1 MGTVPSAA
9 GGRLSEVQGVAAV
22 EIFTRKCIKISGT
35 ATGHNGAAP
44 FRAIKS
50 CYIPKGINKYME
62 TYRSG
67 HNGAHSKK
75 TRLCHLFVLA
85 NPLVIGLFAT
95 FECIFENFF
104 LAVFSHFSFVCFNNF
119 IWRCIEEVI
128 TRTTRN
134 RFVGDEPARGFESHH
149 LRQRLLGEKF
159 SKEFSFY
166 SNAELIACALT
177 FLLSLSMWL

>member
-1 MGTVPSAA
+1 MPKIPYNY
-9 GGRLSEVQGVAAV
+9 EV
-22 EIFTRKCIKISGT
+22 EYSFIC
-35 ATGHNGAAP
+35 
-44 FRAIKS
+44 
-50 CYIPKGINKYME
+50 ME

-67 HNGAHSKK
+67 HNGHDSKK
-75 TRLCHLFVLA
+75 TRPCHLFVLA

-95 FECIFENFF
+95 FECTFENFF

-149 LRQRLLGEKF
+149 LRQRLLGEFF

-177 FLLSLSMWL
+177 FLLSLSMCL

>member
-1 MGTVPSAA
+1 
-9 GGRLSEVQGVAAV
+9 
-22 EIFTRKCIKISGT
+22 
-35 ATGHNGAAP
+35 
-44 FRAIKS
+44 
-50 CYIPKGINKYME
+50 ME
-62 TYRSG
+62 SYRSG
-67 HNGAHSKK
+67 HNGADSKK

-95 FECIFENFF
+95 FECTFENFF

-149 LRQRLLGEKF
+149 LRQSSLEAF
-159 SKEFSFY
+159 APKELFFL
-166 SNAELIACALT
+166 AERQTDCRST
-177 FLLSLSMWL
+177 SLFTLAIYMAIDICCS